1 MAKNYTLPVMYTD
14 NSKTTTVIPV
24 KKEVDFDRLKQLI
37 LEFAASIDFNLY
49 YQNFLYELSN
59 VSELYSSPNGIAYIV
74 NQNNNTIGCI
84 CLQIVSPGVIKV
96 KRLYTRTDFKRAF
109 FGKKLLKAAIGWA
122 NQKGIKKIHLDPA
135 DTVSWVSKLCL
146 DEGFVELSRRDE
158 STTDNPKIF
167 EMRLVPKTMFSLQ
180 AAPYYQVNNP
190 ISVTQAI

>member
-1 MAKNYTLPVMYTD
+1 MDTD

-24 KKEVDFDRLKQLI
+24 KKEVDFARLKQLI
-37 LEFAASIDFNLY
+37 LEFAASIDFDLY
-49 YQNFLYELSN
+49 YQNFLHELSN

-122 NQKGIKKIHLDPA
+122 NQKGIKKITLDPA
-135 DTVSWVSKLCL
+135 DTLSWVSKLCL

-158 STTDNPKIF
+158 STADNQKIF

-180 AAPYYQVNNP
+180 AAPYYHVNNP